1 MLSGAGMLP
10 ARPAIAAI
18 LLLLALLPQRTAQA
32 QVVTGR
38 LMDAA
43 AGRPVASAFVQLV
56 DAAGVRQGGALTDS
70 TGRYSLPVRAAGEYR
85 LHAQALGYITA
96 TSPLLRLGAD
106 SVEYVFELS
115 RRALLLPS
123 VDARSEE
130 SRGCE
135 RRPDGQAV
143 VALWDA
149 VRTALTVTAWTGE
162 SGSIRY
168 SMMNHMR
175 ELDPSQR
182 TIEREERVPV
192 YATAALPYGAV
203 GPDQLARDGYLVT
216 EGDVSWLLGLD
227 ADVLLSESFLDSHC
241 FRMVA
246 SKDTARIGLGFTP
259 LRRDGRTDV
268 SGVLWVNRR
277 TAELQHLQ
285 FEYEGLPEHMR
296 RFGASGEVH
305 FERLGT
311 GAWIVTR
318 WWIRSPLVSAR
329 RFSRR
334 YQLTGYR
341 EDGGTVTSAE
351 AIDPTFHG
359 RHGSGVIKGTVLDTV
374 TGRPAQRALVFLSGT
389 PFSAVSDSMGRYRIT
404 GVPPG
409 TYALGFTHPL
419 LQEVGLPQ
427 QLDTVR
433 VDSATTVQRTFA
445 LPTMTELL
453 HIACPHAPPETTM
466 GLVYGVVRRTETGEP
481 LGGVAVHARW
491 KDQPRNDDGSGA
503 GAPRWA
509 SLTSPEGRYAICWVP
524 TDREVELTVITD
536 AVQHRSMNV
545 NLSGTPIR
553 RQDFAP

>member
-1 MLSGAGMLP
+1 MLP
-10 ARPAIAAI
+10 ARPAVAAI
-18 LLLLALLPQRTAQA
+18 LLLLTLLPQRTAQA

-38 LMDAA
+38 LMDAT

-56 DAAGVRQGGALTDS
+56 DAGGVRQQGALTDS
-70 TGRYSLPVRAAGEYR
+70 AGRYSLRARAAGEYR
-85 LHAQALGYITA
+85 LYAQALGYVTA
-96 TSPLLRLGAD
+96 TSPLLRLGPD
-106 SVEYVFELS
+106 SVHYDFELS
-115 RRALLLPS
+115 RRALVLPS
-123 VDARSEE
+123 VDARSED

-162 SGSIRY
+162 TGSIRY

-175 ELDPSQR
+175 ELDESQR
-182 TIEREERVPV
+182 RIEREERAPV
-192 YATAALPYGAV
+192 YATAALPYRSV
-203 GPDQLARDGYLVT
+203 RPEQLARDGYLVT
-216 EGDVSWLLGLD
+216 EGDVNWLLGLD

-241 FRMVA
+241 FRLVA
-246 SKDTARIGLGFTP
+246 SKDTTRIGLGFTP

-277 TAELQHLQ
+277 TAELQHLE

-334 YQLTGYR
+334 YELTGYR
-341 EDGGTVTSAE
+341 EDGGTVTFAE
-351 AIDPTFHG
+351 TIDPTLFG
-359 RHGSGVIKGTVLDTV
+359 RHGSGAIEGTVLDTV
-374 TGRPAQRALVFLSGT
+374 TGGPAQRALVFLSGT
-389 PFSAVSDSMGRYRIT
+389 PFSAVSDSTGRYRIA

-409 TYALGFTHPL
+409 TYAIGFTHPI
-419 LQEVGLPQ
+419 LQEIGLPQ

-433 VDSATTVQRTFA
+433 VDSAATVQRSFA
-445 LPTMTELL
+445 LPTMSELL
-453 HIACPHAPPETTM
+453 HIACPHAPPETTL

-481 LGGVAVHARW
+481 LGGVEVHARW
-491 KDQPRNDDGSGA
+491 KGQPRRADRSQG

-524 TDREVELTVITD
+524 TDREVEVTVLTGE
-536 AVQHRSMNV
+536 VQHRSTTV
-545 NLSGTPIR
+545 DLSRSPVR
-553 RQDFAP
+553 RQDFVP